1 MSAANEA
8 EPRTDQMLELFA
20 SDPACAKCRGRQH
33 RTETIRATGDGISRF
48 VNLQRCRFNVR
59 ICERCGFTELYAI
72 RSR

>member
-1 MSAANEA
+1 MPQTRRKPALIRCWSISL
-8 EPRTDQMLELFA
+8 P
-20 SDPACAKCRGRQH
+20 DPACAKYGGRQH

-48 VNLQRCRFNVR
+48 VNLQCCRFNVH